1 MRCRFVFAAAAWL
14 SVFLSALLSFPAT
27 LRAQR
32 DFLTPDEVDKV
43 REAQIPADRL
53 KLYVLFAR
61 QRMDEFEK
69 IMAHEKKGRSVF
81 ARELLEDYTQIIEAI
96 DTVSDDALKRKIDIS
111 LGTEAVQT
119 AERNFAANLQK
130 IYAASPP
137 DLDLY
142 EVDFKE
148 AMATTLDSL
157 DQAVDDTA
165 QRAQDL
171 SEKEQKDKEQAKAI
185 LAAEDSKGKP
195 PADSDGK
202 TADANADP
210 AKPKRKPP
218 TLLKPGEAEGQPIH

>member
-1 MRCRFVFAAAAWL
+1 MLAAAALL
-14 SVFLSALLSFPAT
+14 SAFLSSAPT

-61 QRMDEFEK
+61 ERMDEFEK
-69 IMAHEKKGRSVF
+69 VMAQQKKGRSVF
-81 ARELLEDYTQIIEAI
+81 ARQLLEEYTQIIEAI
-96 DTVSDDALKRKIDIS
+96 DTVSDDALTRKVDIS

-119 AERNFAANLQK
+119 AERTFAAKLQK
-130 IYAASPP
+130 IYATSPA

-142 EVDFKE
+142 DVDFKE

-157 DQAVDDTA
+157 DESVDDTPE
-165 QRAQDL
+165 RAQEL
-171 SEKEQKDKEQAKAI
+171 SEKEKKEKEQAQAI

-202 TADANADP
+202 TATTADASTDP
-210 AKPKRKPP
+210 AKPRRKPP
-218 TLLKPGEAEGQPIH
+218 TLLKPGEVEGQPIQ